1 MFSCRN
7 TQFKTCSYQHTT
19 YKSMHN
25 RREITDSSHASKI
38 PVAKNTMEY
47 ALHIGKENH
56 FHPGSLCSWD
66 VKTEKKIKISSD
78 MQWLKTLTPCA
89 PFFQS
94 LVSFPLW
101 ISPLLTLP
109 LELSLVISK
118 ICFLSSLACVSPNP
132 IPCSLPFC
140 VLPVQHPCV
149 STSQGVTL
157 RLEADR
163 HSTGLSQTF
172 SVASHCT
179 QEITTIVKVAND
191 KLAS

>member
-1 MFSCRN
+1 MKSENTRAEKTLRDYRKKNTFSCRN

-25 RREITDSSHASKI
+25 RREITDSSHVSKI
-38 PVAKNTMEY
+38 LVAKNTMEY
-47 ALHIGKENH
+47 ALHIGKENN

-118 ICFLSSLACVSPNP
+118 ICFL
-132 IPCSLPFC
+132 I
-140 VLPVQHPCV
+140 
-149 STSQGVTL
+149 TRL
-157 RLEADR
+157 RLTQP
-163 HSTGLSQTF
+163 HSM
-172 SVASHCT
+172 
-179 QEITTIVKVAND
+179 
-191 KLAS
+191 